1 MSPLR
6 HLPRCFDS
14 SLLTDVVSESK
25 ISLLSLQLGP
35 NNMVLYLRS
44 SALTFCER
52 IKIMPRR
59 LLMLKAQGR
68 LYFPSM
74 RLDREL

>member
-1 MSPLR
+1 M
-6 HLPRCFDS
+6 
-14 SLLTDVVSESK
+14 TDVASESK
-25 ISLLSLQLGP
+25 ISLLSLQLRR
-35 NNMVLYLRS
+35 NNMVLYLIS

-59 LLMLKAQGR
+59 LLMLKPQGR
-68 LYFPSM
+68 LYFLFM